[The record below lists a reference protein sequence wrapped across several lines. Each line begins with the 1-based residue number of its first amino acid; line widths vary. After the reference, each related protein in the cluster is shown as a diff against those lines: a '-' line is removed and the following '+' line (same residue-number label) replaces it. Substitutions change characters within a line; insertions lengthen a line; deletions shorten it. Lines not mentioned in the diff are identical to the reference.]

1 MKVTSKGQVT
11 MPLPVREALGIQPHS
26 EVDFVV
32 EGDCAR
38 LEVRSKQGRGRQ
50 LTERMRGRARS
61 RLSTEEIMRLTRG
74 EP

>member
-11 MPLPVREALGIQPHS
+11 IPLPVREALGIRPHS

-32 EGDCAR
+32 DGDCAR
-38 LEVRSKQGRGRQ
+38 LEVRSRRGRGRQ
-50 LTERMRGRARS
+50 LTERMKGRARG
-61 RLSTEEIMRLTRG
+61 RLSTEDIMKLTRG